1 MKHIESHG
9 QSDRQIFKFVFWTQS
24 DRQKFKFCFRENY
37 ITCITLMIDI
47 MMMTQKIIQP
57 CPWKV
62 EQWSYENYQKDESLG
77 SFHCVFVCIYVS
89 YKTLSLHLHVQRRVH
104 LNEACLH
111 LHLVHTCEQV
121 HFTNSLVVSQRG
133 VHWIIA
139 SSVLDQPKGVICRLF
154 ACNCRKGVIWGPF
167 LAHFLGF

>member
-1 MKHIESHG
+1 
-9 QSDRQIFKFVFWTQS
+9 
-24 DRQKFKFCFRENY
+24 
-37 ITCITLMIDI
+37 MIDI

-62 EQWSYENYQKDESLG
+62 EHWSYENYQKDESLG
-77 SFHCVFVCIYVS
+77 SFHCVFVCVYVS

-121 HFTNSLVVSQRG
+121 HFTNSRHSWVASLVVSQRG

-139 SSVLDQPKGVICRLF
+139 SSVLDQPKGVICRLL

-167 LAHFLGF
+167 LPIFCPFLGILRYSLSIWPKVEEWYDTGQVINSIRDKFCE